1 MKRQR
6 FGARLALLAIGLFA
20 PSAGAQ
26 ELFYLKSSLDSQASA
41 AGGSARELLDELLT
55 QPAEIRNAVLE
66 AAQHP
71 ELLVRLKYL
80 DGSSPDARDKLL
92 AEYPPTAA
100 EAARVLLAN
109 PPLLKKVGDRV
120 VAAGLLGQMYA
131 KERDTVRQMADQAGL
146 KRAEQSAASAKSWH
160 ERLASDQTAGAQLR
174 TVIQAQPSREI
185 EAKEPVGTPGLHF
198 PTGEQAAYVLANAD
212 QYPELAAQVVDQWER
227 ERNPDGFRGAIDY
240 WYAQHRQVL
249 PRDLLLPRTELVKFL
264 KEHAVFERRY
274 QETAA
279 IAGPS
284 MPDRATYLDANLQ
297 QYPVLAQARQEKIIA
312 EARAKRPKIVGG
324 PYTGSSKGGGS
335 SSGGGLSSSGD
346 SSMRSSRANSMRSS
360 SNRSSSLNNSRNN
373 NDSGQFGGSGGFNDS
388 GSGGGF
394 GNSGGFGNQ
403 GGFGNNSRSGGS
415 RSGGFG
421 NSNSSF
427 GSGGRSGGSSSFGS
441 SGSRFGNSRNSSS
454 NNNR

>member
-1 MKRQR
+1 MKNRPS
-6 FGARLALLAIGLFA
+6 ANLVVIVLAGLFV
-20 PSAGAQ
+20 GTVEAQ

-41 AGGSARELLDELLT
+41 ASGSARELLDELLA

-80 DGSSPDARDKLL
+80 DISTPGAAEKLL
-92 AEYPPTAA
+92 SEYPPTAA
-100 EAARVLLAN
+100 EAARLLLAN
-109 PPLLKKVGDRV
+109 PPLLKKVGDRI

-131 KERDTVRQMADQAGL
+131 KERDTVRQMADQVGL
-146 KRAEQSAASAKSWH
+146 KRAEQSAASAKAWH
-160 ERLASDQTAGAQLR
+160 ERLASDQAAGTQLR
-174 TVIQAQPSREI
+174 AVIQTVPSSAI

-227 ERNPDGFRGAIDY
+227 ERNPDGFRGAVDY

-249 PRDLLLPRTELVKFL
+249 PHDLLLPPTELVTFL

-279 IAGPS
+279 ISGPS
-284 MPDRATYLDANLQ
+284 MPDRATYLEAHLE
-297 QYPVLAQARQEKIIA
+297 QYPALAQARQEKIFA
-312 EARAKRPKIVGG
+312 EARAKRPKVVGG
-324 PYTGSSKGGGS
+324 PYSGSSKGGGS

-346 SSMRSSRANSMRSS
+346 SSMRSSRSNSMRGS
-360 SNRSSSLNNSRNN
+360 SNRSRSRSGRND
-373 NDSGQFGGSGGFNDS
+373 NDSGQFGGTGGFNDS
-388 GSGGGF
+388 GFGGGGF
-394 GNSGGFGNQ
+394 GNR
-403 GGFGNNSRSGGS
+403 GGFGNNNRSGGS
-415 RSGGFG
+415 NSFGSGGSFG
-421 NSNSSF
+421 GSNSSF
-427 GSGGRSGGSSSFGS
+427 GSGSSRSGGSRFGS
-441 SGSRFGNSRNSSS
+441 RQSGSRFGNSGSSS